1 MTARIKNGIGLRKE
15 MEARKPAIGLNAS
28 GSYVLRSFDPD
39 EYAHVI
45 KVDFDRIAFEEIESV
60 VIAQGTLGSLARL
73 AKLSPDRRYA
83 RYFGSKFVSVALI
96 HGEVFSKHD
105 FILSVAKNPTLRV
118 SHVQTGK
125 VYVGVLHGDI
135 TKSYKTLVYPA
146 GDRINF
152 LDLEENPPP
161 QASRMQVRILET
173 DPPEGAQVRSELVNR
188 FVKKTSV

>member
-1 MTARIKNGIGLRKE
+1 
-15 MEARKPAIGLNAS
+15 MEIRRPAIGLNAS

-45 KVDFDRIAFEEIESV
+45 KVDFDRIAFDEVESV
-60 VIAQGTLGSLARL
+60 VIAQGTLGSLARF

-83 RYFGSKFVSVALI
+83 RYLGGKFLSVALI
-96 HGEVFSKHD
+96 DGEAFSIHD
-105 FILSVAKNPTLRV
+105 FILSIAKNPSLRV
-118 SHVQTGK
+118 SHIQTGK

-135 TKSYKTLVYPA
+135 TKSYKTLVYPT
-146 GDRINF
+146 GDRFNF

-161 QASRMQVRILET
+161 QASGMQVRILET

-188 FVKKTSV
+188 FVKKISI